1 MASGSPRWVWVFTP
15 LVALCFVGFL
25 LYLTTVPATDDIG
38 NITQSLNAQAQQAKQ
53 KIADSA
59 KQALN
64 KTVQAAVK
72 QELPAAIKSD
82 GVDQA
87 VDNYQFFEI
96 LENKKITVEK
106 VAEYTSTPKGF
117 NKDGKKIQYRLKA
130 GSFRAQQ
137 RAERMKAQLTINGF
151 NTQIEAATINGN
163 TWYRVF
169 TGPFGNRSKMNGA
182 QDRLVALG
190 INSVSIKQ
198 TLP

>member
-25 LYLTTVPATDDIG
+25 FYLTTVPATDDIE
-38 NITQSLNAQAQQAKQ
+38 NITQSLNAQA
-53 KIADSA
+53 

-64 KTVQAAVK
+64 ETVQAAIK

-96 LENKKITVEK
+96 LENKKVSVEK

-130 GSFRAQQ
+130 GSFRTHQ
-137 RAERMKAQLTINGF
+137 RAERMKAQLTLNGF
-151 NTQIEAATINGN
+151 DTQIESAEINN
-163 TWYRVF
+163 RIWYRVF